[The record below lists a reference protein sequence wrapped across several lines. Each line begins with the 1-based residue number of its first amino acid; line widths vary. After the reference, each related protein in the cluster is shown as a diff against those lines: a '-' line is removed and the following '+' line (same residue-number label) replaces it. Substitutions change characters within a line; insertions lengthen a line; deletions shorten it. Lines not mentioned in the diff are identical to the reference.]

1 MGMLFRGIAEVQRDA
16 LDAVRL
22 GRRPI
27 DRKQN
32 ARMLSR
38 GRGCQLQDPVH
49 QRDQKSDDC
58 AWCD

>member
-1 MGMLFRGIAEVQRDA
+1 MGMLFRGIAEADA

-22 GRRPI
+22 GRRQI

-32 ARMLSR
+32 ARMLAR
-38 GRGCQLQDPVH
+38 GRGCQPYDPVH

>member
-1 MGMLFRGIAEVQRDA
+1 MGMLFRGIAEADA

-22 GRRPI
+22 GRRQI

-32 ARMLSR
+32 ARMLPR
-38 GRGCQLQDPVH
+38 GLGCQPYDPVY